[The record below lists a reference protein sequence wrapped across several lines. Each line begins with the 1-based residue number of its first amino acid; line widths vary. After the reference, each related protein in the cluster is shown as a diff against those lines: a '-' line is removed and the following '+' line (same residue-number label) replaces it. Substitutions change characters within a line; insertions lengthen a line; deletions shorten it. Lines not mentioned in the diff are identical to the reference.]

1 MQAETTRISPAVEAQ
16 LDWIMEGSFSPER
29 FQGEQRAQYEAEQRR
44 IEQEWD
50 HQII

>member
-1 MQAETTRISPAVEAQ
+1 MHTETTRVSPAVAAQ

-29 FQGEQRAQYEAEQRR
+29 LQGEQRAQYEAEQRR

-50 HQII
+50 NQII